1 MATHS
6 NVLVWRIPGMGEPGG
21 LPTMGLHKNHSLL
34 LTLVAFLPC
43 NADDFS
49 TTHAKAEQG
58 DAVAPFKL
66 GVMYEYG
73 HIAPHRPI
81 EIEKQEH
88 AVSVLLCFRYKVRII
103 DK

>member
-1 MATHS
+1 
-6 NVLVWRIPGMGEPGG
+6 
-21 LPTMGLHKNHSLL
+21 
-34 LTLVAFLPC
+34 VAFLPC

-73 HIAPHRPI
+73 LIAPHRPI

>member
-1 MATHS
+1 MPIIEFSTARRHT
-6 NVLVWRIPGMGEPGG
+6 N
-21 LPTMGLHKNHSLL
+21 HKKITLLL

-58 DAVAPFKL
+58 DAAAPFKL
-66 GVMYEYG
+66 GKMYEYG
-73 HIAPHRPI
+73 PIAPHRPI

-88 AVSVLLCFRYKVRII
+88 AVSVLLCFRYKV
-103 DK
+103 